1 MKGSSLSLLCGLLLV
16 SAGIFAYAP
25 SLAVAQG
32 EKKESN
38 KKIVVIF
45 KGKAKD
51 PATRLTL
58 DGKEQS
64 QLAPETFVELSTES
78 GSHAITAGEEVSR
91 KVRCFRSV
99 GSGTYATSST
109 SFDHEDMTFYPASL
123 KVDLSALETVYLL
136 VERFKPPTISCDE
149 LVAHPES
156 LSDYRMHEIK
166 TEDGEKL
173 VKKYTK

>member
-1 MKGSSLSLLCGLLLV
+1 MNRSSLSLLCSLLLV
-16 SAGIFAYAP
+16 SAGIYAYAP
-25 SLAVAQG
+25 SLAMAQG

-51 PATRLTL
+51 PAARITL

-64 QLAPETFVELSTES
+64 QLAPETFVELPAGS
-78 GSHAITAGEEVSR
+78 GIYAVNVGEEVSR

-123 KVDLSALETVYLL
+123 KVDLNALETVYLL

-156 LSDYRMHEIK
+156 LSDYRMREIK

-173 VKKYTK
+173 VKKYSK